1 MNRKNLLI
9 ASAALLAGAVA
20 VAYTRRKNYAPLP
33 VAPHVDLKR
42 YMGEWYEIAR
52 FPESFERGCYGTKAH
67 YSLNDDGT
75 VDVVNSCRQGAI
87 DGETKSARAK
97 AFVPDPNVTAKLEVQ
112 FFWPFKGDY
121 WILEV
126 DDNYEY
132 ALVGEPSRES
142 LWILSRK
149 PSIEL
154 DALQLLNTK
163 AQELG
168 FDTERFIYT
177 KHQ

>member
-9 ASAALLAGAVA
+9 ASAALLAGAA
-20 VAYTRRKNYAPLP
+20 ALAYARRKNYAPLP

-42 YMGEWYEIAR
+42 YMGEWYEIAH
-52 FPESFERGCYGTKAH
+52 FPEPFERGCHSTKAN
-67 YSLNDDGT
+67 YTLNADGT
-75 VDVVNSCRQGAI
+75 VDVVNSCRKGSV
-87 DGETKSARAK
+87 DGEIKSARAK
-97 AFVPDPNVTAKLEVQ
+97 AFVPNPNVSAKLEVQ

-126 DDNYEY
+126 DDHYEY
-132 ALVGEPSRES
+132 ALVGEPSREN

-149 PSIEL
+149 PAIEL
-154 DALQLLNTK
+154 GTLQMLTSK

-168 FDTERFIYT
+168 FDTERLIYT